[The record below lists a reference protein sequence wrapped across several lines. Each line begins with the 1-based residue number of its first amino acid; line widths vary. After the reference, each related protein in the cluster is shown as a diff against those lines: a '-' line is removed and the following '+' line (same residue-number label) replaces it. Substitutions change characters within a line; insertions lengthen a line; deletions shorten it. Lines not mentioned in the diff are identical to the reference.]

1 MEKINIFFRHPFP
14 EKKGMSTFPGE
25 NVIFHVRNAPQ
36 PFRLWITIQKF
47 LKIPQIRGFLNG
59 YPQKKT
65 VCAELPLPVPAGFAK
80 NPDHA
85 YNKGITERMEQECR
99 RTKMS

>member
-59 YPQKKT
+59 YPQKNGLCRIT
-65 VCAELPLPVPAGFAK
+65 TACSG
-80 NPDHA
+80 
-85 YNKGITERMEQECR
+85 GIC
-99 RTKMS
+99 KKSGSCL